1 MSSQDKKFDSFIL
14 WINKCIIKI
23 LMIILTLCLILALG
37 SLVQIVYH
45 RIISPPFLL
54 IDITLLF
61 EIFNLVLII
70 AVGYEL
76 VKSLSIIISSDVIPT
91 RLIIQIA
98 IIAIANKIITLDM
111 KNVKTEMLY
120 GMASILIGLGAAFY
134 FLHNPKQKNEE

>member
-37 SLVQIVYH
+37 SLIQIVYH

-61 EIFNLVLII
+61 ESFNLVLIN

-98 IIAIANKIITLDM
+98 IIAVANKIITLDL

-120 GMASILIGLGAAFY
+120 GMASILVGLGAAFY

>member
-1 MSSQDKKFDSFIL
+1 
-14 WINKCIIKI
+14 
-23 LMIILTLCLILALG
+23 MIILTLCLILALG
-37 SLVQIVYH
+37 SLIQIVYH

-61 EIFNLVLII
+61 ESFNLVLIN

-98 IIAIANKIITLDM
+98 IIAVANKIITLDL

>member
-61 EIFNLVLII
+61 ESFNLVLIN

-98 IIAIANKIITLDM
+98 IIAVANKIITLDL

-120 GMASILIGLGAAFY
+120 GMASILVGLGAAFY